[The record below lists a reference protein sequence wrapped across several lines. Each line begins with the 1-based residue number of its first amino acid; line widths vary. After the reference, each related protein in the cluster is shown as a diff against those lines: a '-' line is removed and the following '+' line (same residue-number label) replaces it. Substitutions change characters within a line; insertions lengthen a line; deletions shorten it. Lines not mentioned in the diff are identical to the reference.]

1 MTHVIGLT
9 DRAQAEWESA
19 FQWWAENRSEAQANK
34 WHNAFADS
42 IKSLRKEPTK
52 FPLSP
57 ENGAFPYEIRD
68 LRFGIG
74 RRKTH
79 RAVFTIRPN
88 IVLVIAVR
96 HLAQQN
102 LDPDDF

>member
-9 DRAQAEWESA
+9 DRAQAELEA
-19 FQWWAENRSEAQANK
+19 TFRWWAENRSEAQANK
-34 WHNAFADS
+34 WYYAFADS
-42 IKSLRKEPTK
+42 MTSLQKEPMR

-57 ENGAFPYEIRD
+57 ESGAFSYEIRD

-96 HLAQQN
+96 HLAQQH
-102 LDPDDF
+102 LVPDEF